1 MSNRI
6 KVFGL
11 VAIATLTAAMVWTA
25 LGSPSGLDGRPSPSA
40 AASPVRSP
48 VPELPPEP
56 VAATYLD
63 QILPPDAPPAPT
75 GSRTQSKLWV
85 AAGAWWAVMLE
96 PRSMTFHIYELVDS
110 GKSWRDTGT
119 RVDERPAAQPDTL
132 WDGQHLYIVSA
143 GTSAS
148 SSAAAR
154 LIRYTFNEKERR
166 FSLDPNFPIRIT
178 DAGVDSMVLA
188 RDSTGKLWTVYVADD
203 GQVTVNQTLGGDL
216 FWGKPSPLPVPG
228 SLVTT
233 DDVADVIALGG
244 SQVAVLWSSI
254 ANGTFYLSTHE
265 DGDPDAAWSA
275 PEVALSGHGMANG
288 ELRAVSSADGRLYA
302 LVRTALDDDPA
313 SSGQSP
319 ELVLLQRTAKDT
331 WTSTLF
337 GRIQDQHAAPL
348 VALDAAAGIVYGLG
362 TAPKKGGA
370 IYFKRSREDQP
381 SFPSG
386 VGSPMVS
393 DPAAIEA
400 TAGTTT
406 KGLVGPDTGLVVVAY
421 DRASR
426 RYLHGVVDLGGGIAA
441 GPTTPA
447 EDPGPQLVFADDFN
461 PWPVGSRPA
470 IGWEPRAGDPVTSFT
485 IRKPPGNKTN
495 SASLSAPASA
505 GEVRACKDFPA
516 MASGDVTVDV
526 RVRLSRLPPADAV
539 LTEVQ
544 GPGIQAASVRFGSN
558 GMFAYISGAIKTRT
572 TVPFRAGAWYRSIV
586 VVHVASQTYDWQLL
600 NAAGRRLIAVNGLSW
615 RTPTRSPVDAVCFRV
630 PGGPRLAL
638 NWDDIRVIR

>member
-25 LGSPSGLDGRPSPSA
+25 FGSPSGLDGRPVPSA
-40 AASPVRSP
+40 APSPTRSP
-48 VPELPPEP
+48 IAELPPEP

-63 QILPPDAPPAPT
+63 QLLPLDAPPAPT

-96 PRSMTFHIYELVDS
+96 PKSMTFHIYELVK
-110 GKSWRDTGT
+110 GGERWRDTGT

-148 SSAAAR
+148 ASAAAR
-154 LIRYTFNEKERR
+154 LIRYSFDETARR

-188 RDSTGKLWTVYVADD
+188 RDSTGKLWTAYVADD
-203 GQVTVNQTLGGDL
+203 GQITVNQTVGGDL
-216 FWGKPSPLPVPG
+216 FWGKPSPLPVQE
-228 SLVTT
+228 SAVTT
-233 DDVADVIALGG
+233 DDVADLIAVSD
-244 SQVAVLWSSI
+244 SQIAVLWSSI
-254 ANGTFYLSTHE
+254 ANGTFYLTTHQ

-275 PEVALSGHGMANG
+275 PEVALSGRGMANG
-288 ELRAVSSADGRLYA
+288 ELRAVSSANGWVYA
-302 LVRTALDDDPA
+302 LVKTALDGDPS

-319 ELVLLQRTAKDT
+319 QLILLQRTAKDK

-337 GRIQDQHAAPL
+337 GRIQDQHTAPL
-348 VALDAAAGIVYGLG
+348 VALDATAGIVYGLG
-362 TAPKKGGA
+362 TAPKKGGS

-381 SFPSG
+381 SFPVG
-386 VGSPMVS
+386 VGSPIVS
-393 DPAAIEA
+393 DPAAIET
-400 TAGTTT
+400 TAGTTA
-406 KGLVGPDTGLVVVAY
+406 KGLVGPDTGLVVLAY

-426 RYLHGVVDLGGGIAA
+426 RYLHGVVNLGGGIAA
-441 GPTTPA
+441 GPDKPDK
-447 EDPGPQLVFADDFN
+447 DPGPQLIFADNFN
-461 PWPVGSRPA
+461 PWPAGSRPA
-470 IGWEPRAGDPVTSFT
+470 IGWELRSGDPVTAFK
-485 IRKPPGNKTN
+485 IRKLPTTKSN

-516 MASGDVTVDV
+516 MTTGDVTVDV
-526 RVRLSRLPPADAV
+526 RVRVSRLPPDDAV
-539 LTEVQ
+539 LTEVH

-600 NAAGRRLIAVNGLSW
+600 NSTGRRLISVNRLTW
-615 RTPTRSPVDAVCFRV
+615 RTPTHTPVDAVCFRV
-630 PGGPRLAL
+630 PGAPGVAL
-638 NWDDIRVIR
+638 DWDDIRVIR